1 MDLTRIIPPFR
12 CNEMEKTKLHKEW
25 QIWKRS
31 LEYYFEAED
40 ITDQKRK
47 RAKLLH
53 LGGPQ
58 LQALFQSLP
67 NSERFAVVSLEKAY
81 YDVAI
86 QSFDDFFQPG
96 QQDVL
101 ERHNLRRMKQQ
112 EGERFAEFVIR
123 IRQQISECGVDKFE
137 PSVSKILTDIMLT
150 DTIVEGCVSDELRK
164 QILQKDRSLEEI
176 EEIGKSLEGV
186 QRQLKDFGSTREQL
200 NQHERV
206 YDIQAKR
213 RYQPP
218 NSKTT
223 GDFQLK
229 SKNSEIKCFKCGL
242 FGHISTDTRCP
253 ARGKRCKRCNKPGH
267 FEVRCRM
274 QAKAPFSG
282 KAEATDAKRIR
293 VIDHAAQDVQGTRES
308 DAIESSESSTINLP
322 KTYYAFYSG
331 NESNMVTCVI
341 GGVSHQM
348 LVDSGAEANLITDF
362 DWEKL
367 KSSGIEVISCK
378 KGTDRVLKGYA
389 NSIPLT
395 VLGTFKAVV
404 WVGTRS
410 VVAEFFVVQGGQR
423 ALLGDTTSKRL
434 GILKVG
440 MGIDQVTGNFEPLTK
455 ITGVCV
461 HIHLDPNFK
470 PIFQPM
476 RRVPVP
482 LEEAVNDKLKE
493 LMARDII
500 EEKKGP
506 VSWVSPLVVVGKANG
521 EPRIC
526 LDLRRVNEAVLR
538 ERHPM
543 PVIDDFLARIGP
555 KMIRS
560 KLDVKDSFLQLEL
573 DEVSRDAMVF
583 LTARGLYRFKRMPF
597 GLVSAPEV
605 FQKTMDAILA
615 GCEGTW
621 WYIDDVYIE
630 GKDKKE
636 HDERVEKVESFL
648 EQSNVNFFFS
658 Y

>member
-1 MDLTRIIPPFR
+1 MSRAIPPFR
-12 CNEMEKTKLHKEW
+12 CNEIDKNKLHKAW
-25 QIWKRS
+25 QVWKRS

-67 NSERFAVVSLEKAY
+67 NSERFALVSLEKAY

-86 QSFDDFFQPG
+86 QAFDEFFQPG
-96 QQDVL
+96 RQDVL
-101 ERHNLRRMKQQ
+101 ERHNLRRMKQN
-112 EGERFAEFVIR
+112 EDERFAEFVIR
-123 IRQQISECGVDKFE
+123 IRQQIAECGVDKYE
-137 PSVSKILTDIMLT
+137 PAVSKILTDIMLT
-150 DTIVEGCVSDELRK
+150 DTIVEGCASAELRK
-164 QILQKDRSLEEI
+164 QILQKDRSVEEI

-186 QRQLKDFGSTREQL
+186 QKQLKDFGSLREEGK
-200 NQHERV
+200 HHDRV
-206 YDIQAKR
+206 YGIQSKP
-213 RYQPP
+213 RYHPGRARATGSVQP
-218 NSKTT
+218 NSK
-223 GDFQLK
+223 K
-229 SKNSEIKCFKCGL
+229 PEMKCFKCGL

-253 ARGKRCKRCNKPGH
+253 ARGKSCNRCKRTGH
-267 FEVRCRM
+267 FEARCRI
-274 QAKAPFSG
+274 QARSAFPWEEEST
-282 KAEATDAKRIR
+282 EAKRIR
-293 VIDHAAQDVQGTRES
+293 VVERATAQDQVRES
-308 DAIESSESSTINLP
+308 NAIEASEPPASTP
-322 KTYYAFYSG
+322 QKTYYAFYAG
-331 NESNMVTCVI
+331 NDSNMVTCVI
-341 GGVSHQM
+341 GGVSQPM
-348 LVDSGAEANLITDF
+348 LVDSGAEANLITDVA
-362 DWEKL
+362 WEAL
-367 KSSGIEVISCK
+367 KSAGIEVLNCE
-378 KGTDRVLKGYA
+378 KGSDRVLKSYA
-389 NSIPLT
+389 NNIPLT

-404 WVGTRS
+404 TVGVKS
-410 VVAEFFVVQGGQR
+410 VQAEFFVIKGGQR
-423 ALLGDTTSKRL
+423 SLLGDVTSKML

-440 MGIDQVTGNFEPLTK
+440 LEVDQVSESLKPLSK
-455 ITGVCV
+455 ISDVSV
-461 HIHLDPNFK
+461 HIHLDPTVK

-476 RRVPVP
+476 RRVPVA
-482 LEEAVNDKLKE
+482 LEEAVNSKLKE

-506 VSWVSPLVVVGKANG
+506 VTWVSPLVVVGKANG

-555 KMIRS
+555 NMVRS

-573 DEVSRDAMVF
+573 DEESRDAMVF

-605 FQKTMDAILA
+605 FQKTMDTILA

-630 GKDKKE
+630 GKDKQE
-636 HDERVEKVESFL
+636 HDERVAKVE
-648 EQSNVNFFFS
+648 
-658 Y
+658 